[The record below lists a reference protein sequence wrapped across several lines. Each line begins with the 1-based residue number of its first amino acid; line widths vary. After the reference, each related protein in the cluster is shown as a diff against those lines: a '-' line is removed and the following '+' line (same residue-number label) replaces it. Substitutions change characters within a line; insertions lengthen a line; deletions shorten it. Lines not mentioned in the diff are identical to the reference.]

1 MGFPSKI
8 TCFGASQLPR
18 CGDTQAHMVRNHDLP
33 TSPWLRSRPTI
44 RFPLTDASGT
54 VWVQPQKNLNQN
66 HPVKL
71 LLDSGPR
78 ESVWDNVCSTL
89 LNFGCNLAHAN
100 RYTPGASQVA
110 PVVRTHRPVLE
121 IQQTWVRSRVRKILW
136 RRKWQY
142 SCLENSRDRETW
154 QATVHGVANSQT
166 RWKMNR

>member
-121 IQQTWVRSRVRKILW
+121 IQQTWVRSLGQEDPLKKEMAVFLPRKFQGQRNLAGYSPW
-136 RRKWQY
+136 RCKQ
-142 SCLENSRDRETW
+142 SD
-154 QATVHGVANSQT
+154 
-166 RWKMNR
+166 KMKDE